1 MSVAATAA
9 TVGAAAVKA
18 KAVDVATDRL
28 RGGGSSK
35 SGGFKYGSKPPPTP
49 KQVRVIVSKP
59 PGAVELLPVA
69 GVLLALVWLSRSRR

>member
-18 KAVDVATDRL
+18 KAVDLASDRL
-28 RGGGSSK
+28 RGGGSSTG
-35 SGGFKYGSKPPPTP
+35 GGFKYGTKPPPTP

-59 PGAVELLPVA
+59 PAAVQLLPVA
-69 GVLLALVWLSRSRR
+69 GVLLAAVWLARFKR